1 MGGGSGGTA
10 PFITD
15 HSSIFSKAPYI
26 SRPGPS
32 QSNLSSKIQQHP
44 KIQQHFAPRWIYS
57 LSRSYYF
64 SIVCDNIRVQTN
76 AFAFAGASQ
85 NSETEI
91 MRKSIK
97 SIVFLTVVVVGGL
110 CSVIILRLL
119 MLNDQVTL
127 ADNDLPLES
136 SISIP
141 TSSSPTKSSTE
152 AAWSSPHLVDCR
164 KMISALELQPDMTM
178 VNSSKHSQPPPFQ

>member
-1 MGGGSGGTA
+1 MSWGGGTIGG
-10 PFITD
+10 
-15 HSSIFSKAPYI
+15 SIIYVSSKAPYI

-44 KIQQHFAPRWIYS
+44 KIQQHFAPRLIYS

-64 SIVCDNIRVQTN
+64 SIVCDDNIRVQTN
-76 AFAFAGASQ
+76 AFAFATGASQ
-85 NSETEI
+85 NSETEL